1 MRYLS
6 IIIFIFCGCLFST
19 SSSFAQTSE
28 QQIEAQEQALRQINE
43 VETQRLESE
52 GADRYRGIE
61 GGPVTLAQVMKNP
74 DDINLNYRYAQTQV
88 ADGNLRGASATLE
101 RILLINPN
109 LAKIRLFYAYV
120 LYRLD
125 NNKELQEQLKMLEGM
140 HLSAANQ
147 EEVVNLRKRAARRL
161 KTTTFTAMLAAG
173 FAYQTNAN
181 FSPDSGFNDVIVPTP
196 LGTFTGQ
203 VPVASPKED
212 DVSWIGSASIGFHH
226 DLGRQEGHYLFGS
239 ASTYWNEQVNVD
251 STDYNTFAG
260 NIGIKYFA
268 PWADITGQFLA
279 GHFRLDDHSFLNY
292 YAFDINF
299 QKEFLKGALRTNF
312 RHRTTY
318 EDYDVGNTLSQERT
332 GPRYEFAGGADYQL
346 TYNQA
351 IGGVLTYTNKKADAA
366 WREFDGLD
374 INIHHTWI
382 VSRGIYIRNQLD
394 YGYED
399 YNAANPRVSVL
410 KRSDDIFRYQ
420 ATFST
425 PLGRLFKNM
434 HLPRAIA
441 DVRANASLRYS
452 STNSNIQN
460 YEYDNFR
467 FELIFSK
474 SFDL

>member
-1 MRYLS
+1 MRYLN
-6 IIIFIFCGCLFST
+6 IFTFIFCGYFLSAPVL
-19 SSSFAQTSE
+19 AQSE
-28 QQIEAQEQALRQINE
+28 QQIEVQEQALRQLNE

-52 GADRYRGIE
+52 GADRYRDIE
-61 GGPVTLAQVMKNP
+61 GGPVTLAQVMQNP
-74 DDINLNYRYAQTQV
+74 DDVNLNYRYAQTQV

-109 LAKIRLFYAYV
+109 LVKIRLFYAYV

-140 HLSAANQ
+140 RLSAANQ
-147 EEVVNLRKRAARRL
+147 EEVITLQKRAARRL
-161 KTTTFTAMLAAG
+161 KTTTYTAMLAAG

-196 LGTFTGQ
+196 LGPFIGE
-203 VPVASPKED
+203 VPVTSPKED
-212 DVSWIGSASIGFHH
+212 DVSWIGSASIGFQH
-226 DLGRQEGHYLFGS
+226 DLGLQQGHYLFGS

-260 NIGIKYFA
+260 NVGVKYFA

-299 QKEFLKGALRTNF
+299 QRDYLDGALRANI

-318 EDYDVGNTLSQERT
+318 EDYDVGNTVSQERT
-332 GPRYEFAGGADYQL
+332 GPRYEFEAGADYQL
-346 TYNQA
+346 AHNQQ
-351 IGGVLTYTNKKADAA
+351 IGGALIYTNKNADAA
-366 WREFDGLD
+366 WREFDGLEV
-374 INIHHTWI
+374 NVHHTWI
-382 VSRGIYIRNQLD
+382 IGRGIYLRNALD

-399 YNAANPRVSVL
+399 YDAPNPRVSL
-410 KRSDDIFRYQ
+410 RKRNDDIFRYQ
-420 ATFST
+420 ATFSS

-441 DVRANASLRYS
+441 DVRMNASLRYYD
-452 STNSNIQN
+452 TTSNIQN

-467 FELIFSK
+467 FELLFSK
-474 SFDL
+474 RFDL